1 MTTPPPA
8 PGRAAS
14 TPEAAQPLTIA
25 RRARSISAA
34 GALLAGTLLLSGCAL
49 PDVASMSPDLPKKQ
63 HAAAPKA
70 PATPSATPAASPAT
84 APPPAPVTAT
94 PVTTHVDRGDLAAGS
109 LTRKLQAGS
118 RTLVI
123 DYWTDTPPS
132 AITATAPTVL
142 QMSAHIEDGDT
153 EHTVKVSRFV
163 ATQDDGT
170 ATTTLADD
178 RGEFVV
184 TPPYSYGTAL
194 TVRSTNPSGTSA
206 SLSIQF
212 DLLIETAPG
221 SGAYFRQTVLDTVRI
236 AFHSTGNS
244 TEGASS

>member
-14 TPEAAQPLTIA
+14 TPEAAQPLPIA
-25 RRARSISAA
+25 RRVRSVSAA
-34 GALLAGTLLLSGCAL
+34 AVLVTGTLLLSGCTL
-49 PDVASMSPDLPKKQ
+49 PDVASMSPDLPKK
-63 HAAAPKA
+63 HAAAA
-70 PATPSATPAASPAT
+70 PQATATPSATPAASRAA
-84 APPPAPVTAT
+84 APVPAPVTAA

-123 DYWTDTPPS
+123 DYWTDTAPS

-142 QMSAHIEDGDT
+142 QMSAHIEDGDAD
-153 EHTVKVSRFV
+153 HAVKVSRFV
-163 ATQDDGT
+163 ANLDDGT
-170 ATTTLADD
+170 ATTTLSDD

-194 TVRSTNPSGTSA
+194 TVRATNPAATSA
-206 SLSIQF
+206 SLSVEF

-221 SGAYFRQTVLDTVRI
+221 SGAYFRQTVLDTIRI
-236 AFHSTGNS
+236 AFHPTGNS